1 VNDAASSSR
10 RSFFQSS
17 TTSTVAAVLTSVAI
31 SPLQQAVAAS
41 KTDGLIE
48 ELQSQKEK
56 LEPIAQL
63 LAQEEWDKVRQILKS
78 PPVNKLWELADTQNT
93 VLQLAKESGNVELF
107 EMKDELALSLQM
119 CDQIVYANGFVSFQP
134 GNGKVNTKEPLILV
148 KKAIAQIDATIE
160 SSK

>member
-1 VNDAASSSR
+1 MHLLICLLLSHLCFYCNAWSFVNDAASSSR
-10 RSFFQSS
+10 RSFFQSG
-17 TTSTVAAVLTSVAI
+17 TQSTVAAVLTSVAI

-78 PPVNKLWELADTQNT
+78 PPVNKLWELAD
-93 VLQLAKESGNVELF
+93 VRIYSYEHKS
-107 EMKDELALSLQM
+107 
-119 CDQIVYANGFVSFQP
+119 
-134 GNGKVNTKEPLILV
+134 
-148 KKAIAQIDATIE
+148 
-160 SSK
+160 